1 MDEKNFTFEFDK
13 SKKVME
19 ELLYTAEP
27 IKSYNTLIVL
37 IGVLIGLVVF
47 LFLVETKKIKS
58 ITGTYRQI
66 ATLLSGLMT
75 LIMFATTLFT
85 AWNLYTIQ
93 PVKLYETYMESFH
106 GKTPYKQ
113 IERFLQQFVSI
124 DNKDEWGDHS
134 DVRLFARWARKRTM
148 TDISMSDALIN
159 AHEDTLKDTDFIDP
173 ERDLKE
179 IIIRYSPTGSAS
191 AMKSRKKSI
200 EFLEDQIVYFAKTY
214 VDISK

>member
-27 IKSYNTLIVL
+27 IKSYCTLITL

-47 LFLVETKKIKS
+47 LFLVESKKIKS

-66 ATLLSGLMT
+66 ATLLSGLIA
-75 LIMFATTLFT
+75 LIIFATTLFT

-106 GKTPYKQ
+106 GKTSYKQ
-113 IERFLQQFVSI
+113 IKRAGIYNDKQQSFINAQVTI
-124 DNKDEWGDHS
+124 REDNLLAIEKKDKR
-134 DVRLFARWARKRTM
+134 VMLFAEENYDLRELVKRIQTQ
-148 TDISMSDALIN
+148 
-159 AHEDTLKDTDFIDP
+159 
-173 ERDLKE
+173 
-179 IIIRYSPTGSAS
+179 
-191 AMKSRKKSI
+191 MKK
-200 EFLEDQIVYFAKTY
+200 
-214 VDISK
+214 